1 MPVAVVTG
9 AGQGI
14 GRAITRR
21 LSADGYDVVCVDHN
35 AEAAQSAA
43 REVGGRA
50 VAADVRD
57 EQAAADVAS
66 SLDRCDV
73 LVNNAGIW
81 RFTSLTET
89 SVEQA
94 LEVLHVNVV
103 GTLIWMK
110 ALVPVMER
118 TGGGSIVN
126 LASITTEATSAGIGL
141 YPSSKAAVV
150 SLSKIAAL
158 EYAPRGIRVNA
169 VGPGMI
175 VTEGSLDSYGEP
187 RQQQTRGALIPL
199 ARLGEPADIAGAVS
213 FLCSSD
219 ASYMTGQVLWVD
231 GGFSQAGNDY
241 FRLAKAAA
249 EPT

>member
-14 GRAITRR
+14 GRAIARR

-35 AEAAQSAA
+35 ADAARSAA
-43 REVGGRA
+43 SEVAGQA
-50 VAADVRD
+50 VVADVRD
-57 EQAAADVAS
+57 EQAAADVAH
-66 SLDRCDV
+66 SLDRCDA

-89 SVEQA
+89 SVDQA

-118 TGGGSIVN
+118 TAGSAIVN
-126 LASITTEATSAGIGL
+126 LASITTEATSKGIGV

-150 SLSKIAAL
+150 SLTKIAAL

-175 VTEGSLDSYGEP
+175 VTEGSLENYGESQ
-187 RQQQTRGALIPL
+187 QQQTRGALVPL
-199 ARLGEPADIAGAVS
+199 GRLGEPEDIAGAVS

-219 ASYMTGQVLWVD
+219 ASYITGQVLWVD

-241 FRLAKAAA
+241 FRLAKNAA
-249 EPT
+249 EGR